1 MSLAPLIEKLEMVMP
16 CAGVSRGETRARG
29 VHVRHSADCYCTI
42 LFTYTIWKTKRQTTV
57 STNALLS
64 LPSLPLT
71 QPHTPT
77 HASATRACRASRRT
91 RRSAAG
97 RASTGGRARTRPR
110 TIGSHPTLIIPV
122 LRRLERASA
131 AHLHA
136 PFGRAAPGAA
146 HGGHDQAGAVVGVRR
161 VPRARPWI
169 GVSVRV
175 RVGVRARVR
184 PRMRLRVR
192 VGSRLRVGASDRR
205 RAG

>member
-1 MSLAPLIEKLEMVMP
+1 MDDVRAR
-16 CAGVSRGETRARG
+16 AGRGETSAGESKHKLSALASASKLCAVGHARQRQRPARG
-29 VHVRHSADCYCTI
+29 MSLSSLVLYSVRYPFIYEKQKAS
-42 LFTYTIWKTKRQTTV
+42 RQTNTSPALFPPPHS
-57 STNALLS
+57 ST
-64 LPSLPLT
+64 
-71 QPHTPT
+71 Q
-77 HASATRACRASRRT
+77 ASARRELAAPA
-91 RRSAAG
+91 AAG

-136 PFGRAAPGAA
+136 PLGRAAPGAA

-169 GVSVRV
+169 GV
-175 RVGVRARVR
+175 RARVR

-192 VGSRLRVGASDRR
+192 VGARLRVGASDRR
-205 RAG
+205 PAG

>member
-42 LFTYTIWKTKRQTTV
+42 LFTYTIWKTKKASRQTTV

-136 PFGRAAPGAA
+136 PLGRAAPGAA

-175 RVGVRARVR
+175 
-184 PRMRLRVR
+184 
-192 VGSRLRVGASDRR
+192 GSGSGPGLGP
-205 RAG
+205 G